1 MRVIVAA
8 TGTSGDIFPA
18 VGFAKAL
25 RGRGHDV
32 LVATSGNFEQ
42 QVRDAGL
49 QCIELCDAATYEVM
63 RATTERAMAK
73 LKYYMRASQLHESF
87 FRLPELLF
95 RAVEQ
100 HYVPG
105 QTVLAAT
112 ESFTVG
118 AGSIAYEKLGIP
130 YVSLWHNVV
139 QFKLLQPWLPARLRG
154 IDYLAKD
161 QFFRLLPL
169 PRLKSRVNQLRMT
182 LGLPRVRSLTKNF
195 YYSQQLSV
203 CLFPRWYINEWY
215 RDRFPN
221 TILTDFPLYEPGQDE
236 ALPASAEAFLSRG
249 SAPVVFNTASWKG
262 DRHDYFEVAFA
273 ACRSQGVRSILLG
286 PGSDAFAG
294 RSDSVYTADYLSY
307 ERLLP
312 RAAAFVNHGGIGSI
326 VRGFAA
332 GIPQLIVPQKND
344 TRFNGAEVERLRA
357 CTVLQRR
364 DYAARLPQKLHE
376 LLNSEAIRAGARNLA
391 ERFAAPPDFSN
402 AGEAIERLLT
412 QSAASRADLARGW
425 GLSSPA
431 FPPTQSG

>member
-8 TGTSGDIFPA
+8 TGTSGDVFPA

-25 RGRGHDV
+25 SARGHDV
-32 LVATSGNFEQ
+32 LVATSGNFAQ
-42 QVRDAGL
+42 DVRDADL
-49 QCIELCDAATYEVM
+49 ECVELCDAETYEVM
-63 RATTERAMAK
+63 RATTERAMAR

-87 FRLPELLF
+87 YRLPELLY

-118 AGSIAYEKLGIP
+118 AGSMAYEKLGIP

-139 QFKLLQPWLPARLRG
+139 QFRLLQPWFPAQLRG
-154 IDYLAKD
+154 IDYLVKD
-161 QFFRLLPL
+161 QLFRLLPL

-182 LGLPRVRSLTKNF
+182 LGLPRIRSLTQNF

-203 CLFPRWYINEWY
+203 CLFPRWYVNAWY

-236 ALPASAEAFLSRG
+236 ALPAEAEAFLSQG

-262 DRHDYFEVAFA
+262 DRRDYFEVALA

-286 PGSDAFAG
+286 PGAGAFAD
-294 RSDSVYTADYLSY
+294 RSESVYTTDYLSY

-312 RAAAFVNHGGIGSI
+312 KAAAFVHHGGIGSLA
-326 VRGFAA
+326 RGLAA
-332 GIPQLIVPQKND
+332 GVPQLIVPQKND

-357 CTVLQRR
+357 GVVLQRR
-364 DYAARLPQKLHE
+364 DYAARLPQRLHE
-376 LLNSEAIRAGARNLA
+376 LLNSREITAGARNLA
-391 ERFAAPPDFSN
+391 ERFAAPADFSS
-402 AGEAIERLLT
+402 AGEAIESLLT
-412 QSAASRADLARGW
+412 PRAASNAGRPTRW
-425 GLSSPA
+425 GLPSQA
-431 FPPTQSG
+431 FDGSQSG